1 MYLIFSF
8 FSVLFL
14 FEQNIVDKK
23 IISNFSETQHFIIPR
38 GSGDDNQLSVSEI
51 VLSKIMETSSGFD
64 YVKPKVRILGY

>member
-51 VLSKIMETSSGFD
+51 VLS
-64 YVKPKVRILGY
+64 